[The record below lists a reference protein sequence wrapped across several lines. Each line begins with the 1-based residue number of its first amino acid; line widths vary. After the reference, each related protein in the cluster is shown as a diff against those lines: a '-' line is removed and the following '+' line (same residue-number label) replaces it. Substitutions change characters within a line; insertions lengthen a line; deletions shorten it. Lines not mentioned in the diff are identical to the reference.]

1 MATPLAL
8 DPQLTAAVAGRPLAA
23 RGALTAQTKDA
34 ARAQAQDFE
43 AMFLGSMFQHMF
55 TGINGDGPFGGGPA
69 IGVWRSFL
77 SDEYA
82 KSYAKAGGVGLADQ
96 VYRSLLAQQE
106 TRAG

>member
-1 MATPLAL
+1 MTSALAL
-8 DPQLTAAVAGRPLAA
+8 DPQLTAAVAGSHLNARAGLAA
-23 RGALTAQTKDA
+23 SSKDA
-34 ARAQAQDFE
+34 ARAQSQDFE

-55 TGINGDGPFGGGPA
+55 TGINGDGPFGGSTG

-82 KSYAKAGGVGLADQ
+82 KSFAKTGGIGLADH

-106 TRAG
+106 AKAQ

>member
-1 MATPLAL
+1 MTAALAL
-8 DPQLTAAVAGRPLAA
+8 DPHLTAAIAA
-23 RGALTAQTKDA
+23 RPFTAPTARSALTKDA

-43 AMFLGSMFQHMF
+43 AMFLGSMFQNMF
-55 TGINGDGPFGGGPA
+55 TDIEGEGPFGGGA
-69 IGVWRSFL
+69 GVGVWRSFL

-82 KSYAKAGGVGLADQ
+82 KSYAKAGGIGLADQ